1 MRTMLKDRRRMDA
14 ALLSCGELI
23 RRKPNPTY
31 CELIGLPATSVL
43 LLSKNTPVVQKYD
56 LCAKRRDGTFFHIHS
71 PYIWATPAA
80 LVPPSPR
87 FPSSITHQDHTLS
100 VL

>member
-1 MRTMLKDRRRMDA
+1 MDA

-56 LCAKRRDGTFFHIHS
+56 LCAKRRDGTLFSYPFTTHLGDARCSGSSLPPFPLVNHS
-71 PYIWATPAA
+71 SRPHSFSFE
-80 LVPPSPR
+80 L
-87 FPSSITHQDHTLS
+87 
-100 VL
+100 